1 MEGFSSVKK
10 NGLKLNRSKCQFNK
24 SEVIFL
30 GHKVTVTG
38 IYPDDRKVEAIKDM
52 SLPENKKEL
61 QRIAIS
67 HDKLF
72 RKICS

>member
-10 NGLKLNRSKCQFNK
+10 NGLKRNRSKSQFNK

-38 IYPDDRKVEAIKDM
+38 IYPDDRKVDAIQDVV
-52 SLPENKKEL
+52 S
-61 QRIAIS
+61 RT
-67 HDKLF
+67 
-72 RKICS
+72 